1 MHSFSWLSWTVPLSG
16 HHIAKPPN
24 RINNNKITQPTPWP
38 KLWNHKYALCPLLPQ
53 SSKMKKSLTSFPKI
67 HNTPLIFHSYAF
79 LMEVGIGGTT
89 ARVQPCW
96 YCGPLPHAIECVR
109 MCLEGLGGAVTHFFS
124 LSLFLSSS
132 FCLLPFFFFLHFL
145 PPPRGHRRTIR
156 I

>member
-1 MHSFSWLSWTVPLSG
+1 M
-16 HHIAKPPN
+16 
-24 RINNNKITQPTPWP
+24 QPSPWP

-96 YCGPLPHAIECVR
+96 YCGPLPHAIECVK
-109 MCLEGLGGAVTHFFS
+109 MCLEGLGGAVTHSFPFS
-124 LSLFLSSS
+124 F
-132 FCLLPFFFFLHFL
+132 PFFFFLPLAFFSFFSFFLHFCRPLERRANASPLL
-145 PPPRGHRRTIR
+145 PSSQPQFVLHTPHSPHSKAI
-156 I
+156 